1 METIKEINKDMIIQD
16 DVSNLKF
23 NYLSFDGNLIS
34 DKNKSLLG
42 AEEYEKMARL
52 IAVRAGNELNP
63 EVPLAKTDGSSYTVD
78 ELFNIKGLS
87 TSNYWYNEENGEI
100 SQTIPYQVSN
110 KIKDIYSIYD
120 AIMKELQYYDIDPDF
135 KIKK

>member
-1 METIKEINKDMIIQD
+1 MKIK
-16 DVSNLKF
+16 L
-23 NYLSFDGNLIS
+23 
-34 DKNKSLLG
+34 
-42 AEEYEKMARL
+42 
-52 IAVRAGNELNP
+52 
-63 EVPLAKTDGSSYTVD
+63 VD
-78 ELFNIKGLS
+78 S
-87 TSNYWYNEENGEI
+87 WYNEENGEI

>member
-1 METIKEINKDMIIQD
+1 MKY
-16 DVSNLKF
+16 LK
-23 NYLSFDGNLIS
+23 Y
-34 DKNKSLLG
+34 SLLLLVFICFG
-42 AEEYEKMARL
+42 C
-52 IAVRAGNELNP
+52 ELNNTP
-63 EVPLAKTDGSSYTVD
+63 TSKVD

-87 TSNYWYNEENGEI
+87 TSNYWYDEENGEI

-135 KIKK
+135 KINK